1 MFEQLKTWVESLL
14 GSKYQYSMGA
24 WVDNKSIQ
32 YICAIYSTG
41 GAAAD
46 VDVRRPRFKILLVG
60 PENGRQHGATLLSD
74 IELLMQESIDG
85 TVPCGAAAIRAM
97 TEPSGVGYTEE
108 NRPFVSVDFQLT
120 Y

>member
-1 MFEQLKTWVESLL
+1 MFNELKEWIESLL
-14 GSKYQYSMGA
+14 DSKYQYSMGA
-24 WVDNKSIQ
+24 WVDNESVQ

-41 GAAAD
+41 GAPVD
-46 VDVRRPRFKILLVG
+46 VDTRRPRFRILLLG
-60 PENGRQHGATLLSD
+60 PVNGRQYGATLLSD
-74 IELLMQESIDG
+74 IELIMQESIDG

>member
-1 MFEQLKTWVESLL
+1 MSEQLKAWIESLL
-14 GSKYQYSMGA
+14 DSKYQYSMGA
-24 WVDNKSIQ
+24 WVDNATIQ
-32 YICAIYSTG
+32 YICAIYRMG
-41 GAAAD
+41 GAPVD
-46 VDVRRPRFKILLVG
+46 VDTRRPRFRILLVG
-60 PENGRQHGATLLSD
+60 PENGRQYAATLLSD
-74 IELLMQESIDG
+74 IELLIQESIDG